1 LRLNLVDIREPMAR
15 GKLPDLKRHS
25 LIAKLRASG
34 MSYRKIGER
43 LGVTRQCVHATLKR
57 SGPVG
62 LASIV
67 CCACGR
73 KIGPRR
79 GLSPDPVLCLSCL
92 PSDASFGQRLRAY
105 RVAAG
110 LTQRTL
116 AAQAGLDSSSVTGY
130 ESGKYLPRKQAL
142 AKLIRVLGVEWL
154 AVK

>member
-1 LRLNLVDIREPMAR
+1 MPR
-15 GKLPDLKRHS
+15 GTPPKLKRHR
-25 LIAKLRASG
+25 LIAKLRATG

-43 LGVTRQCVHATLKR
+43 LGVTRQCVHATLKK

-79 GLSPDPVLCLSCL
+79 GLSPDPVFCLSCL

-116 AAQAGLDSSSVTGY
+116 A
-130 ESGKYLPRKQAL
+130 
-142 AKLIRVLGVEWL
+142 
-154 AVK
+154 

>member
-1 LRLNLVDIREPMAR
+1 M
-15 GKLPDLKRHS
+15 
-25 LIAKLRASG
+25 AKLRATG
-34 MSYRKIGER
+34 LSYRKIGQR
-43 LGVTRQCVHATLKR
+43 LGVTRQCIHATLKK

-73 KIGPRR
+73 QIGPRR
-79 GLSPDPVLCLSCL
+79 GVSPDPVFCLGCL

-116 AAQAGLDSSSVTGY
+116 AAQVDLNSTSIIGY
-130 ESGKYLPRKQAL
+130 ERGKYLPRTQTL
-142 AKLIRVLGVEWL
+142 AKLIRVLGIEWL
-154 AVK
+154 GIK